1 MSELAPLVG
10 RFEASREAIGDV
22 ARGYAVPQRVRV
34 LDVHQGLVDLLPRQ
48 LLLLVATEVGL
59 LADERPHLNL
69 LVHAVLLI
77 HLKYL
82 KFK

>member
-59 LADERPHLNL
+59 ADERPHLNL
-69 LVHAVLLI
+69 LVDAVLLI